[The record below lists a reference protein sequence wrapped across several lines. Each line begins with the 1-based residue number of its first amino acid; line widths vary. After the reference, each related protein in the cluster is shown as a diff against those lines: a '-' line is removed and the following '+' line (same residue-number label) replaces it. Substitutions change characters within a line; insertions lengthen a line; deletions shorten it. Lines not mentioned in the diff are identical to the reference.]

1 MMMQLNSTTAKAL
14 RQRRNLLAA
23 FMIFTATFSTVYLN
37 PASAQTV
44 PEVKSMVTNFAN
56 QVLYILASDKSVSQQ
71 KQQFGKIFLH
81 NADMAAIS
89 KFTLGKFARRIGD
102 SQAKR
107 LQELLGNYIIQLF
120 VVKLRGTQS
129 EGLEVT
135 GMTENKKDIDFL
147 VKSIIKIR
155 KVPGFSNSPI
165 PVKWRIKRNSE
176 GSLKLH
182 DINIGG
188 FWLAQEQRSSFV
200 NLISRNNGKVSSL
213 LDFLQKE
220 TQ

>member
-1 MMMQLNSTTAKAL
+1 MMIFNSNMAKAL

-23 FMIFTATFSTVYLN
+23 FMIFAATFTTGFLS
-37 PASAQTV
+37 PATAQTA
-44 PEVKSMVTNFAN
+44 PEVKTMVTNFAN
-56 QVLYILASDKSVSQQ
+56 QVLYILASDNSVSQQ
-71 KQQFGKIFLH
+71 KAQFGKVFLH
-81 NADMAAIS
+81 NANMAAIS
-89 KFTLGKFARRIGD
+89 RFTLGKFARRIEP
-102 SQAKR
+102 SQSER
-107 LQELLGNYIIQLF
+107 LQNLLGNYIVQLF

-135 GMTENKKDIDFL
+135 SMVENKKDIDYL

-165 PVKWRIKRNSE
+165 PVKWRIKRNDE
-176 GSLKLH
+176 GNLKLH

-200 NLISRNNGKVSSL
+200 DLISRNNGKVSSL
-213 LDFLQKE
+213 LDYLQKE

>member
-1 MMMQLNSTTAKAL
+1 MMKFNINTAKAS

-23 FMIFTATFSTVYLN
+23 FMIFAATLTTGFLN

-89 KFTLGKFARRIGD
+89 KFTLGKFARRIET

-107 LQELLGNYIIQLF
+107 LQKLLGNYIVQLF

-135 GMTENKKDIDFL
+135 SMTENKKNIDYL
-147 VKSIIKIR
+147 VKSVIKIR

-165 PVKWRIKRNSE
+165 PVKWRIKRNDE
-176 GSLKLH
+176 GNLKLH

-213 LDFLQKE
+213 LDYLQKE